1 MAKIRIFRLFKRL
14 VVLTLIIG
22 GGWLYFNNS
31 RIQAAS
37 TAMIWNFR
45 QRIVNLIGHGDDST
59 TQNLNLSDSDSQKN
73 QQTGQQRF
81 PLMGAGQAIPQQF
94 MLILAIKPLIQ
105 QPNRQFNSGIKPE
118 HLHFVKLIT
127 VNKQKLL

>member
-1 MAKIRIFRLFKRL
+1 MAKIRIFRLLKRL

-59 TQNLNLSDSDSQKN
+59 TQSLNLRDSNSQNN
-73 QQTGQQRF
+73 QQTGQQ
-81 PLMGAGQAIPQQF
+81 QTDSTTIPQRF
-94 MLILAIKPLIQ
+94 MLILATKPLIQ
-105 QPNRQFNSGIKPE
+105 QPNQQFNSGIKPE
-118 HLHFVKLIT
+118 YLHFVKLIT

>member
-1 MAKIRIFRLFKRL
+1 MRKKVAKIRIFRLFKRL

-73 QQTGQQRF
+73 QQTGQ
-81 PLMGAGQAIPQQF
+81 
-94 MLILAIKPLIQ
+94 
-105 QPNRQFNSGIKPE
+105 
-118 HLHFVKLIT
+118 
-127 VNKQKLL
+127 